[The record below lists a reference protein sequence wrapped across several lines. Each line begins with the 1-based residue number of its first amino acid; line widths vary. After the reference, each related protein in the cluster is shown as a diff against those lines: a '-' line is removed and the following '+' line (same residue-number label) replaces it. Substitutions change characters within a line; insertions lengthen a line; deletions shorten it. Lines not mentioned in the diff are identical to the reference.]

1 MLNDKMNLLLSE
13 IQIHLSVVFYLTILY
28 EDKEGREGEFTVL
41 TVLSGFTFLG
51 ESEQLRWVRGITAGF
66 KTLHQIN
73 LSSINSQAMSGAPHC
88 PRISLFF

>member
-28 EDKEGREGEFTVL
+28 EDEEGREGKFTVL

-51 ESEQLRWVRGITAGF
+51 ESEQLRWARGITAGF
-66 KTLHQIN
+66 
-73 LSSINSQAMSGAPHC
+73 
-88 PRISLFF
+88 